1 MKRKLIRCAMAAC
14 LAASPTLYASDT
26 HDAARGQLAAELS
39 PTSTT
44 VVAKA
49 ASTRT
54 LGSRA
59 TVTPS
64 ITMYGGFELAAPAT
78 VYILVRGNSLGTLGI
93 TQGFLDRPRVRIYNA
108 AGQDLVTDNA
118 GRPGFNFCTASTDQ
132 EVINFYNNRG
142 QPASANDACIAADF
156 SAGAFTFTVTPSTA
170 GGITSSPSSGEVL
183 FEVTLGP

>member
-1 MKRKLIRCAMAAC
+1 MKHELIRCAMAAC
-14 LAASPTLYASDT
+14 LAASPAIYASDT

-39 PTSTT
+39 PTTADAL
-44 VVAKA
+44 AKA

-64 ITMYGGFELAAPAT
+64 LTVYGGFELAAPAT
-78 VYILVRGNSLGTLGI
+78 VYILVRGNSLGTLGV
-93 TQGFLDRPRVRIYNA
+93 TQSFLDRPRVRIYNA
-108 AGQDLVTDNA
+108 AGQDLIIDNA

-132 EVINFYNNRG
+132 AVITFYNNRG
-142 QPASANDACIAADF
+142 QPASTNDACLAADF
-156 SAGAFTFTVTPSTA
+156 SAGAFTFSVTPTA
-170 GGITSSPSSGEVL
+170 LSGTTSSPSSGEIL